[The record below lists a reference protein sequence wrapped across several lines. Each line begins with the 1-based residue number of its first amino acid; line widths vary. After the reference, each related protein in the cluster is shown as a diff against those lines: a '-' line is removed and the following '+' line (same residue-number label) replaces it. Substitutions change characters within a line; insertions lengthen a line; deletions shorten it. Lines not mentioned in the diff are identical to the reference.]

1 MVFINAQYL
10 DDNFELKIGDIEIDD
25 GKIIN
30 IAPKIAYKE
39 SDMVIDCEGFKLVPG
54 FVDIHVH
61 GCVGHDASD
70 GDSDGVLQMA
80 SYLLQ
85 NGVTSFCPTT
95 MAMSKEEIEKSLRA
109 INKAKLTAEGGATIQ
124 GINLEGPFISKEKKG
139 AQKEE
144 SIIPADVKL
153 FERFQEISG
162 GNIKI
167 VDIAPE
173 IEGAKE
179 FIKKLKGKLT
189 ISLAHSTADYDMAV
203 KSFKDGVT
211 HATHLFNAMTGFAH
225 RAPGAVG
232 AIFDTDTVNAEIVCD
247 GQHIHKAA
255 VRTAFKLLKDRIIV
269 VSDAMRLCGLNEG
282 DTGDLGGQEVVVKN
296 GKACLKDGTIAGSVT
311 NLHEELLNLVEWGIP
326 FGEAV
331 KAMTLTPAKAIGKD
345 FEIGSLTISK
355 KADIVVLDENLNI
368 VAVYH

>member
-1 MVFINAQYL
+1 MIFINAQYL
-10 DDNFELKIGDIEIDD
+10 DDNFDLKVGDIEIDN

-30 IAPKIAYKE
+30 IAPKIKYKQ
-39 SDMVIDCEGFKLVPG
+39 SDMVIDCDGFKLIPG

-80 SYLLQ
+80 NYLLQ
-85 NGVTSFCPTT
+85 KGVTSFCPTT
-95 MAMSKEEIEKSLRA
+95 MSMGEEDIEKSLKA
-109 INKAKLTAEGGATIQ
+109 IKKAMFTAESGATIQ

-144 SIIPADVKL
+144 SIIPADIKL
-153 FERFQEISG
+153 FEKFQEISG

-173 IEGAKE
+173 IKGAKE
-179 FIKKLKGKLT
+179 FIKKAKESVVV
-189 ISLAHSTADYDMAV
+189 SLAHSTADYDTAA
-203 KSFKDGVT
+203 KSFNSGIT
-211 HATHLFNAMTGFAH
+211 HATHLFNAMTGFHH
-225 RAPGAVG
+225 RDPGAVG
-232 AIFDTDTVNAEIVCD
+232 AIFDIDSVNAEIVCD
-247 GQHIHKAA
+247 GHHIHEAA
-255 VRTAFKLLKDRIIV
+255 VRTAFKLLKDRIVV
-269 VSDAMRLCGLNEG
+269 VSDAMRLCGLEEG
-282 DTGDLGGQEVVVKN
+282 DIGDLGGQEVVVKD

-311 NLHEELLNLVEWGIP
+311 NLHEELLNLVKWGIP

-331 KAMTLTPAKAIGKD
+331 KAMTLTPAKIIGKD